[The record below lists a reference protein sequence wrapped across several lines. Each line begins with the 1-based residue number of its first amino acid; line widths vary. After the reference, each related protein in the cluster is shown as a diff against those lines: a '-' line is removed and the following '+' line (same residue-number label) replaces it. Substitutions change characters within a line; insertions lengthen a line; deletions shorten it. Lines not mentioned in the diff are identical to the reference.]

1 MYSQPIFLQFVVLL
15 LIHVTWNIVNSGGG
29 GGGGNGSLEELEN
42 NDLSKKQKIVED
54 ITSRTSMVYGFT
66 FRRALL
72 NFDQTKLGCL
82 LCFHSY
88 SVVQWFKS

>member
-15 LIHVTWNIVNSGGG
+15 LIHVTWNLVNS
-29 GGGGNGSLEELEN
+29 GGGNGSLEALEN
-42 NDLSKKQKIVED
+42 NDLSKKLKIAEY
-54 ITSRTSMVYGFT
+54 ITSRTNMVYGFT

-88 SVVQWFKS
+88 SVVQWLKS